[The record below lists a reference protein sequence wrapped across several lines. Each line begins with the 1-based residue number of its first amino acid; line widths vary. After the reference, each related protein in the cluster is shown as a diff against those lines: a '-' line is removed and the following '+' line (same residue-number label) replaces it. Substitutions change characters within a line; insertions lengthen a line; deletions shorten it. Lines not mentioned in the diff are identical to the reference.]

1 MKIRVYVRVE
11 DWEGD
16 EVVLVDREERVSTYG
31 DDEAWQE
38 TNRRLGSM
46 MDEVGTMAA
55 EQAMAAAEDERMR
68 A

>member
-31 DDEAWQE
+31 DDDAWQE